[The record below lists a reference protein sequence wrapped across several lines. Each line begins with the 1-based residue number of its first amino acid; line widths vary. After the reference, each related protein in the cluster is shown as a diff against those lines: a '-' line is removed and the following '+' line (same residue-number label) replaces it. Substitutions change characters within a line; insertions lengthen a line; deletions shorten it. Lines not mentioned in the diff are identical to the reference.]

1 MATLLAPRRIR
12 KVVNYLRYYWSL
24 YLMLLLPLL
33 YFAIF
38 RYIPMSYILIAFKK
52 YSLFQSVWEM
62 PWADHWGFEYFVRAF
77 SNRDFL
83 NALRNTLMLNFLDL
97 LVGFPAPILFALL
110 LNELPFMRFK
120 RFTQTV
126 TYMPHFLSWV
136 IIAGLAVQVFAPQTG
151 LVNIA
156 LRRMGFDPIPFLTEP
171 GWWVATYV
179 FLGVWKSLGWN
190 SIIYLAALTGINP
203 ELYEAAEIDGANR
216 WQKIRY
222 VTIPG
227 IRPTII
233 TLLILNL
240 GQILSSD
247 FDRPYALSNALV
259 YDVSNVLATY
269 VYTYGIRGLQ
279 FSLTT
284 AVGLFQSVVCVI
296 FLFAA
301 NALAKR
307 YGERGVW

>member
-222 VTIPG
+222 VTLPG

>member
-1 MATLLAPRRIR
+1 
-12 KVVNYLRYYWSL
+12 
-24 YLMLLLPLL
+24 MLLLPLL

>member
-136 IIAGLAVQVFAPQTG
+136 IIAGLAVQVFAPQTV

-222 VTIPG
+222 VTLPG

>member
-222 VTIPG
+222 VTLPG

-301 NALAKR
+301 NVLAKR

>member
-156 LRRMGFDPIPFLTEP
+156 LRRLGFDPIPFLTEP

>member
-269 VYTYGIRGLQ
+269 VYTYGIRDRK
-279 FSLTT
+279 
-284 AVGLFQSVVCVI
+284 SVV
-296 FLFAA
+296 
-301 NALAKR
+301 
-307 YGERGVW
+307 

>member
-222 VTIPG
+222 VTLPG

-284 AVGLFQSVVCVI
+284 AVGLFQ
-296 FLFAA
+296 
-301 NALAKR
+301 
-307 YGERGVW
+307 

>member
-1 MATLLAPRRIR
+1 MATVLTTDRARKAINYIRSYWTLYVMLA
-12 KVVNYLRYYWSL
+12 
-24 YLMLLLPLL
+24 LPIA
-33 YFAIF
+33 FFVIF

-52 YSLFQSVWEM
+52 YSLFQSIWEM
-62 PWADHWGFEYFVRAF
+62 PWADNYGFEYFIRAF
-77 SNRDFL
+77 QNRDFI
-83 NALRNTLMLNFLDL
+83 NAVRNTLMLNALDL
-97 LVGFPAPILFALL
+97 LVGFPAPIIFALL
-110 LNELPFMRFK
+110 LNELVYPRYK
-120 RFTQTV
+120 RFVQTV
-126 TYMPHFLSWV
+126 TYMPYFLSWI
-136 IIAGLAVQVFAPQTG
+136 IIAGMAMQVFAPNTG
-151 LVNIA
+151 VVNVF
-156 LRRMGFDPIPFLTEP
+156 LRRMGYQPIPFLNDPT
-171 GWWVATYV
+171 WWVVTYV
-179 FLGVWKSLGWN
+179 LLGVWKHLGWN
-190 SIIYLAALTGINP
+190 TIIYLAALTGINP

-222 VTIPG
+222 VTLPG

-247 FDRPYALSNALV
+247 FDRPYALMNPLV
-259 YDVSNVLATY
+259 YDVSNVIATY

-301 NALAKR
+301 NALAKK